1 VSASDEEIRD
11 LRQRLIKS
19 QELQA
24 ASDEHTRKV
33 LEENK
38 LLKKAIKDIAIFQC
52 IDCDRL
58 RLNPAEACTCGGV
71 KAVAVKW
78 SPP

>member
-1 VSASDEEIRD
+1 VSDEAEIRD
-11 LRQRLIKS
+11 LRTRL
-19 QELQA
+19 QQA
-24 ASDEHTRKV
+24 QTLLEAGNEHTRKV

-38 LLKKAIKDIAIFQC
+38 LLKRAIKDVAIFQC

-71 KAVAVKW
+71 KAAGVRW